1 MIIGACSIQLFLPG
15 VLSLK
20 EKRSRL
26 KPLLNDIRRRFNIA
40 AAEVENHD
48 VWQSAGI
55 AIVAVANDSKHIYSV
70 LEKAVQWIDEN
81 HFDVEVLDWA
91 VELR

>member
-1 MIIGACSIQLFLPG
+1 MIIGACVIQLHLPG
-15 VLSLK
+15 VSSLK

-40 AAEVENHD
+40 AAEIDKHD
-48 VWQSAGI
+48 ILQSADI
-55 AIVAVANDSKHIYSV
+55 AVVAVATDSPHIYSV
-70 LEKAVQWIDEN
+70 LEKVVHWIDE
-81 HFDVEVLDWA
+81 HRFDVEILDWT

>member
-1 MIIGACSIQLFLPG
+1 MIIGACVIQLHLPG
-15 VLSLK
+15 VSSLK

-40 AAEVENHD
+40 SAEIDKHD
-48 VWQSAGI
+48 IWQSADI
-55 AIVAVANDSKHIYSV
+55 AVVAVATDSSHIYSV
-70 LEKAVQWIDEN
+70 LEKVVHWIDE
-81 HFDVEVLDWA
+81 HRFDVEILDWT

>member
-1 MIIGACSIQLFLPG
+1 MIIGACVIQLHLPG
-15 VLSLK
+15 VSSLK

-40 AAEVENHD
+40 AAEIDKHD
-48 VWQSAGI
+48 IWKSADI
-55 AIVAVANDSKHIYSV
+55 AIVADANDSTYIYSV
-70 LEKAVQWIDEN
+70 LEKVVHWIDE
-81 HFDVEVLDWA
+81 HRFDVEILDWT